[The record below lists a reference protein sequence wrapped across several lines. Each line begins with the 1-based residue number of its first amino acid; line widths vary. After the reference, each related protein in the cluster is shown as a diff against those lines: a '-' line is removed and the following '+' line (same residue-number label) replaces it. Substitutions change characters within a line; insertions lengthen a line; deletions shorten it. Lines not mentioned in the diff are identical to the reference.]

1 MKFNEL
7 LLEQIKKGNNH
18 FSIDEYDFKLGDYY
32 KYRSPYP
39 DGCLI
44 FLIKK
49 NVNYKY
55 GYMKLYER
63 ITDIEIPIFWFNLEQ
78 QKFTIYYGSR
88 ARDDHRC
95 TSDFSYFNIKDF
107 KHFKKLQKK
116 YLNPVNEMMQFLC
129 YPLKFKLE
137 RDLPEKALKE
147 KRIKI

>member
-18 FSIDEYDFKLGDYY
+18 FSIDEYDFRLGDWY
-32 KYRSPYP
+32 KWRDPYP
-39 DGCLI
+39 NGCLI
-44 FLIKK
+44 FLVKK
-49 NVNYKY
+49 NVNCQYQIANVI
-55 GYMKLYER
+55 R
-63 ITDIEIPIFWFNLEQ
+63 DIEIPIFWFNLEQ
-78 QKFTIYYGSR
+78 QKFNIYYGSR
-88 ARDDHRC
+88 ARDDHRY

-137 RDLPEKALKE
+137 RDLPEKGLKE
-147 KRIKI
+147 KRFKI